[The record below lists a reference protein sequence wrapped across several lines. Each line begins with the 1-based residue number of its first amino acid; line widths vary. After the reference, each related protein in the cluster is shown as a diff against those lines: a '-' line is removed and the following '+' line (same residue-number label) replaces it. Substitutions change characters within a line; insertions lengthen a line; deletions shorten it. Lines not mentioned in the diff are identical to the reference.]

1 MNFAL
6 VVTNLAGGGAEL
18 AMLRLASVLGSRGH
32 SVRVLLLD
40 NRIEHA
46 IPPGIEVVPLAK
58 SGARST
64 KGLLGKWLGAR
75 RLRKAYRRLGLG
87 ADCLTIST
95 LPFAD
100 EVAARAGLPNLWF
113 RIANTLSA
121 EVAQL
126 QRTNPAKAARRLRRY
141 RELYDGC
148 NLIAVSDGVAE
159 DLRTGIGLGKARIVR
174 IYNGFDIAAIQKAA
188 AQPATDLPREPFV
201 LHVGRFM
208 PQKRHDL
215 LLDAWK
221 IISLPL
227 RLVLLTAPDPALER
241 MIRERNLQGRVAVA
255 GFQRNPYP
263 WMRASELLVLSS
275 DREGMPNVLVEALAC
290 GTRVVSTDC
299 PSGPR
304 EILRGELA
312 RGLAPCGDAAALA
325 AAMRAALDR
334 ARPSPA
340 QIPVEFTEQR
350 MGASYEG
357 LSDKMRS

>member
-1 MNFAL
+1 M
-6 VVTNLAGGGAEL
+6 
-18 AMLRLASVLGSRGH
+18 
-32 SVRVLLLD
+32 
-40 NRIEHA
+40 
-46 IPPGIEVVPLAK
+46 
-58 SGARST
+58 
-64 KGLLGKWLGAR
+64 
-75 RLRKAYRRLGLG
+75 
-87 ADCLTIST
+87 
-95 LPFAD
+95 
-100 EVAARAGLPNLWF
+100 
-113 RIANTLSA
+113 
-121 EVAQL
+121 
-126 QRTNPAKAARRLRRY
+126 
-141 RELYDGC
+141 
-148 NLIAVSDGVAE
+148 
-159 DLRTGIGLGKARIVR
+159 R